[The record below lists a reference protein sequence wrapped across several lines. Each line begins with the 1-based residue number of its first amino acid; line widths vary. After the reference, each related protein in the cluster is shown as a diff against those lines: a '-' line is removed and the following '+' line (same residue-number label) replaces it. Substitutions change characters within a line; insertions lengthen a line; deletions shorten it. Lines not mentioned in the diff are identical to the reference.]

1 MKRMCKKQQRGWQQ
15 NAIYRVLTNAQL
27 PNTALLSIYRK
38 PLKSAVSATAIAA
51 AASPFTAISYPETG
65 SKTHIVNIAKE
76 PCLKLLTVVG
86 LTNAP
91 MPLFELICPTFS
103 WYRTSS
109 HHNEWSYQL
118 GMSVTSLSAWGF
130 PAALQ
135 RVVNI
140 SLSNS
145 SEHQLRSYNDHSDM
159 SVGLSFSYE
168 GQYISVFTGLSQ
180 SSLLIC
186 HKKTIFYLSPLCS
199 DSVGTY
205 ML

>member
-1 MKRMCKKQQRGWQQ
+1 MKRMCKKQQQGRQQ

-65 SKTHIVNIAKE
+65 SKTHIVNIARE

-103 WYRTSS
+103 WCRTSS

-118 GMSVTSLSAWGF
+118 GMSVTSLNAWGF

-135 RVVNI
+135 RVVNV

-145 SEHQLRSYNDHSDM
+145 SEHQLCSTMTAVIWVLVWVFHTKANILVYLQDLARALCWY
-159 SVGLSFSYE
+159 VTRR
-168 GQYISVFTGLSQ
+168 QYSIWALYVVIL
-180 SSLLIC
+180 
-186 HKKTIFYLSPLCS
+186 
-199 DSVGTY
+199 
-205 ML
+205 

>member
-1 MKRMCKKQQRGWQQ
+1 MKRMCKKQQQGRQQ

-51 AASPFTAISYPETG
+51 AASPFTVISYPETG
-65 SKTHIVNIAKE
+65 SKTHIVNIARE

-118 GMSVTSLSAWGF
+118 GVSVTSLSAWGF

-145 SEHQLRSYNDHSDM
+145 SEHQLCSAMTAVIWVLVWVFHTKANILVYLQDLARALCWY
-159 SVGLSFSYE
+159 VTRR
-168 GQYISVFTGLSQ
+168 QYSIWALYVVIL
-180 SSLLIC
+180 
-186 HKKTIFYLSPLCS
+186 
-199 DSVGTY
+199 
-205 ML
+205 